1 MAKVVTCLLENKGE
15 ILILRRSEEVGTY
28 RELWGG
34 VAGFVEEDEEPY
46 ETAVKEIKEEVGVEE
61 KDILLVKKEDAIKF
75 IDLYEDKLYDWIVYP
90 FLFHVKEKDKIQID
104 WEHTEYR
111 WIKPSELKEYDT
123 VPRFKEVV
131 SKIYE

>member
-34 VAGFVEEDEEPY
+34 VAGFVEEDEDPY
-46 ETAVKEIKEEVGVEE
+46 KTAIKEIKEEVGIEE
-61 KDILLVKKEDAIKF
+61 KDLLLVKKEDAIKF
-75 IDLYEDKLYDWIVYP
+75 VDLYEDKLYDWVVYP
-90 FLFHVKEKDKIQID
+90 FLFHIKGKDKIQLD

-111 WIKPSELKEYDT
+111 WIKPSELKGYDT
-123 VPRFKEVV
+123 VPRFKEIVL
-131 SKIYE
+131 KIYE